1 MFNIVVNIVTAII
14 VITLLILAVRLLWVA
29 SRIGKISG
37 KKVFKELQKK
47 LGLSDSERNSCAQAT
62 DASDEEKFGKRTYRH
77 YKVSKD
83 FLLKVY
89 EKNDGRLEFVDR
101 YQLKWSALWNKATV
115 IVGVGAAIISTI
127 WNIYTTVSVN
137 KDGHIDIMKIIG
149 NIMKIIGNTISNVIS
164 IIKPETIGLFG
175 GIFILVIL
183 TFLMSL
189 LVWKVGNDG
198 FYDKIIKEI
207 LEENSEGG
215 NAE

>member
-127 WNIYTTVSVN
+127 WNIYTTVSAN

-149 NIMKIIGNTISNVIS
+149 NI
-164 IIKPETIGLFG
+164 
-175 GIFILVIL
+175 
-183 TFLMSL
+183 
-189 LVWKVGNDG
+189 
-198 FYDKIIKEI
+198 DKM
-207 LEENSEGG
+207 N
-215 NAE
+215 